1 MERRERKRER
11 ERGKERE
18 ERASKREK
26 APQRSLCPPPP
37 LYAPKMLEKQHQDVG
52 STADKLKEYVL
63 TKFLQLIAGNS
74 PVPLVICSGEFALCA
89 ASTCK
94 LTGANIT
101 LNSGVVKP
109 EVVCRCPILKGP
121 AIADLSAGN
130 MQVSELPCAFRFFLG
145 VVFFKRAERKKNS
158 LFFLF
163 LPKK

>member
-1 MERRERKRER
+1 
-11 ERGKERE
+11 
-18 ERASKREK
+18 
-26 APQRSLCPPPP
+26 
-37 LYAPKMLEKQHQDVG
+37 MLEKQHQDVG

-89 ASTCK
+89 ASTCN

-130 MQVSELPCAFRFFLG
+130 MQVSELPCAFRFFFG
-145 VVFFKRAERKKNS
+145 GCIF
-158 LFFLF
+158 
-163 LPKK
+163 